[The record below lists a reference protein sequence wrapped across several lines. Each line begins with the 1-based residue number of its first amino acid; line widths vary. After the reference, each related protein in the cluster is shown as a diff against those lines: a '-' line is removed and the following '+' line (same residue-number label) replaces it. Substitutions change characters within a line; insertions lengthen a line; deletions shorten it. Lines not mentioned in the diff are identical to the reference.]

1 MSSRSP
7 NAPQNLYEIQ
17 WAAKTAEARG
27 DAFRVSA
34 MLERIGYLEEL
45 RGKLEQDLEFGDT
58 FSTSELSTI
67 DLSQLLV
74 IVERQILHLGASVER
89 EIGPGATA

>member
-1 MSSRSP
+1 MSSPDSQFKP
-7 NAPQNLYEIQ
+7 YEIA
-17 WAAKTAEARG
+17 WAAKTAEDRT

-45 RGKLEQDLEFGDT
+45 RTKLEKDLEFGDAGS
-58 FSTSELSTI
+58 STSELSTL
-67 DLSQLLV
+67 DLRQLLV

-89 EIGPGATA
+89 LIGPASKA